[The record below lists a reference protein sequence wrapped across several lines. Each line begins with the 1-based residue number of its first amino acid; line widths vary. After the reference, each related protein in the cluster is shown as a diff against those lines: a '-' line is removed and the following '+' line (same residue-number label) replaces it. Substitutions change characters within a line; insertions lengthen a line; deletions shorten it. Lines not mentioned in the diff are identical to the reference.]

1 MGVDYVPTR
10 KEIELYSINWPGHE
24 FMGRSLD
31 LLGADLTKRSGSNDG
46 SFVPS
51 AICREWARLLR
62 TAVTEDR
69 IRLATV
75 KGVRGRERQVPVVD
89 GAATRLGS
97 LSADL
102 ESIDVA
108 FGGDRFVPEH
118 AHVSDGC
125 HSKPAHRRFC
135 RLSRRMRRVSPAV
148 DCDRSG
154 GLQLPDSI
162 TRRRP
167 SGSPR
172 LIRWI
177 RRHGRAPRWP

>member
-31 LLGADLTKRSGSNDG
+31 LLGADLTKWSGSNDG

-62 TAVTEDR
+62 IAVTEDR

-108 FGGDRFVPEH
+108 FGGDRFVPDMPTFPMD
-118 AHVSDGC
+118 AT
-125 HSKPAHRRFC
+125 
-135 RLSRRMRRVSPAV
+135 
-148 DCDRSG
+148 RS
-154 GLQLPDSI
+154 
-162 TRRRP
+162 
-167 SGSPR
+167 R
-172 LIRWI
+172 LIVGFADFLAGCGGCRQW
-177 RRHGRAPRWP
+177 